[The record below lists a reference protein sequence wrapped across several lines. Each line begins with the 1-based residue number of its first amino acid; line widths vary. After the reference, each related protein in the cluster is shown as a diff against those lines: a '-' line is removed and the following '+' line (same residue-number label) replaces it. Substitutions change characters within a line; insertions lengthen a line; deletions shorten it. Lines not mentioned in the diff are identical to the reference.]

1 MFRTKTATSEP
12 ELPSDVTLTFADG
25 KQLKTHGSLLKLA
38 SPVLRDALAHD
49 TAGVQAHHKLPVG
62 RDSYEGWQ
70 HVLSVID
77 PNAPLPELSAI
88 TLVSRSREQFEQQAP
103 TGNGV
108 VLHRMP

>member
-1 MFRTKTATSEP
+1 MAW
-12 ELPSDVTLTFADG
+12 L
-25 KQLKTHGSLLKLA
+25 
-38 SPVLRDALAHD
+38 LRDALAHD

-62 RDSYEGWQ
+62 RDSHEGWQ

-88 TLVSRSREQFEQQAP
+88 TLVSRNRY
-103 TGNGV
+103 TGNDV